1 MEKEKRNRVRAII
14 FVDGKIVSMYREY
27 LDRIYYTFPGGGMN
41 ADETEEDCVKRE
53 VFEEFGLI
61 VKPTKKVYVYENEI
75 SVEHFYI
82 CDWVDGDFGTGK
94 GEEYSENNNNGV
106 YRPCMIE
113 ISQIPELPLM
123 PPEIASVFYDDYL
136 KNGKEL
142 RNDVKVIKIKE

>member
-61 VKPTKKVYVYENEI
+61 VKPTKKVYIYENEI
-75 SVEHFYI
+75 SIEHFYI
-82 CDWVDGDFGTGK
+82 CDWISGEFGTGH
-94 GEEYSENNNNGV
+94 GEEFMASNKNGI
-106 YRPCMIE
+106 YKPCMIE
-113 ISQIPELPLM
+113 ISKIPELPLM

>member
-41 ADETEEDCVKRE
+41 ANETEEDCVKRE

-123 PPEIASVFYDDYL
+123 PPEIANEFYEDFI

-142 RNDVKVIKIKE
+142 RNDVKKIKIKK

>member
-41 ADETEEDCVKRE
+41 ANETEEDCVKRE